1 MKELKFS
8 EMSMNTD
15 NAQSNDA
22 VIIQSATTSNENP
35 NGNGEHAFHT
45 EPPIIDDDADELRR
59 NLHTGPELYMQGGL
73 PRPRFVMLGQQGVG
87 KVRIN
92 NLDLHFKNYLF
103 GLIKKI
109 SKFNFHSYQNFFFD
123 NKVIARQCTF
133 GV

>member
-1 MKELKFS
+1 
-8 EMSMNTD
+8 MNAD

-22 VIIQSATTSNENP
+22 VIIQSATTSNVNP

-87 KVRIN
+87 KVCIN
-92 NLDLHFKNYLF
+92 NLDQHCEKLYYTYIHA
-103 GLIKKI
+103 
-109 SKFNFHSYQNFFFD
+109 KFIQIYFHSYQNFFFD
-123 NKVIARQCTF
+123 NKVIAGQCAF